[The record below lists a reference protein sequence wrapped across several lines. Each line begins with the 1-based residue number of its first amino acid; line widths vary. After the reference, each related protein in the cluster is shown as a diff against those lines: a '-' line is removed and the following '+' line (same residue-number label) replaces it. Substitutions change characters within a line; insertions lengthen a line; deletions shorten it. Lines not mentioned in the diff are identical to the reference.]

1 MSRCDGAFFAAAR
14 ERGEGRGAAPVSG
27 CEQGQSRPGPRRR
40 DLEEA
45 RGGTDDLKKVKSN
58 IDDTRNAVEFAKA
71 IDAGH
76 LHHVISIATASMH
89 EGVFREDMFYA
100 AECVDHPSFMT
111 KHESEK
117 IVRKQS
123 KVPWTTYRSA
133 LVDGNSH
140 TGEMDEI
147 DGPYQ
152 FSS

>member
-1 MSRCDGAFFAAAR
+1 MHFLLRPESEGKVTTLLGYRAVSKAR
-14 ERGEGRGAAPVSG
+14 AAPVLGDVTSKRLG
-27 CEQGQSRPGPRRR
+27 V
-40 DLEEA
+40 
-45 RGGTDDLKKVKSN
+45 GTDDLKKVKSN

-76 LHHVISIATASMH
+76 LHHVISIATAGMH
-89 EGVFREDMFYA
+89 EDMVFA

-123 KVPWTTYRSA
+123 KVPWTKYRSA

>member
-1 MSRCDGAFFAAAR
+1 MHFLLRPESEGKVAALLGYRAVSKAR
-14 ERGEGRGAAPVSG
+14 AVPVLGDVTSKRLG
-27 CEQGQSRPGPRRR
+27 V
-40 DLEEA
+40 
-45 RGGTDDLKKVKSN
+45 GTDDFKKVKSN
-58 IDDTRNAVEFAKA
+58 IDSTPNAVEFAKA
-71 IDAGH
+71 IDAAH

-117 IVRKQS
+117 IVRKES

-133 LVDGNSH
+133 LVVGNSL